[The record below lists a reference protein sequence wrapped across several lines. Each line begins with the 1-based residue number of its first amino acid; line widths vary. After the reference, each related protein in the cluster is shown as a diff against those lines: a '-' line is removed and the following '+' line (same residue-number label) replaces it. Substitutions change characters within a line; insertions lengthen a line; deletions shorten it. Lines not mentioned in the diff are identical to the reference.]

1 MRAGPFAFPERL
13 RRRGAPV
20 LRCPAL
26 PPPPHPVPR
35 APCRRAPLPPRA
47 PCRSYHRQMT
57 LLLRNDLVIAGS
69 YADNRVIW

>member
-35 APCRRAPLPPRA
+35 APCRRAPLPPPPRPLPQLSPA
-47 PCRSYHRQMT
+47 
-57 LLLRNDLVIAGS
+57 NDPVVAK
-69 YADNRVIW
+69 